1 MNELVGATVLIKD
14 DKGNTVIE
22 YSMDLNK
29 PTIELP
35 DSTKNV
41 VAIYIGFENMEGYTI
56 PSECIQR
63 LTFKRLEE
71 KICEFSCHVV
81 DNGKID
87 SSWGDNKSTFAQR
100 VSEYNDITSITFI
113 CEDGTEYGYSTV
125 WYYGEN
131 EEDWY
136 KYDQINEYQK
146 TTFHSYKE
154 VEFSIAESNKV
165 YTVEEVLSIGMIKE
179 TIFEDEF
186 GIKYLS
192 KDGALFL
199 LGTTQPV
206 YSSLDILNAQFTKV
220 E

>member
-1 MNELVGATVLIKD
+1 MDELVGATVLIKD
-14 DKGNTVIE
+14 DKGNTTME
-22 YSMDLNK
+22 YNMDSDK
-29 PTIELP
+29 PTIEIP

-71 KICEFSCHVV
+71 KICEFSCHII

-87 SSWGDNKSTFAQR
+87 SSWGDKESTFAQR
-100 VSEYNDITSITFI
+100 ANKYNDITDITFI
-113 CEDGTEYGYSTV
+113 YEDGTQYEFSPV

-131 EEDWY
+131 DEYWY
-136 KYDQINEYQK
+136 QYDQTNEYQK

-154 VEFSIAESNKV
+154 VEFSIAKHNKV
-165 YTVEEVLSIGMIKE
+165 YTVAEVLSIGMNKE

-186 GIKYLS
+186 EIVYKAKG
-192 KDGALFL
+192 GMLFIVNVDE
-199 LGTTQPV
+199 PV
-206 YSSLDILNAQFTKV
+206 RLSLDILNAQFTKV
-220 E
+220 G